1 MNFTF
6 NEEID
11 IPLISLTS
19 ANDVSDS
26 VKRSAII
33 GEFFFTF
40 KTACCFLYNLGGP
53 NAMKIYWLYPLMI
66 HVLLKSLVICQVI

>member
-33 GEFFFTF
+33 GEFFSR
-40 KTACCFLYNLGGP
+40 
-53 NAMKIYWLYPLMI
+53 
-66 HVLLKSLVICQVI
+66 LKLSVVSCTIWEVQMQ